1 MALSSNHSESNIREM
16 KISYVRQTSDVKFL
30 IDPFQR
36 DTIQSTTFND
46 SSSVFTEWRSSIWP
60 DSLITNDS
68 ILLSYISH
76 DTLLGR
82 MRIEMVEDVNN
93 EEEGIIFGAAT
104 RKLTGLEVGK
114 KYEASFE
121 IQTDGTSQL
130 KQVNVGVFANSLFS
144 MGILGEE
151 NQESIELDSMEV
163 IDADSITLRFTATE
177 SDMVIFI
184 SGNARMA
191 TPYHYNID
199 NFNLRKGFE
208 TIVNCDKSNLQYAD
222 GDGRYRF
229 GFNGQEKDDEIK
241 GSGNSYEFTFR
252 IYDPRLG
259 RFLSIDPL
267 SASYP
272 WNSPYAFAENR
283 PIDGIDLEGLE
294 YVPFGLAMERLKA
307 GKTIIQ
313 KPSEW
318 SPLKSGSF
326 NSAAEFNTRKIN
338 SQFYT
343 NLQEREDYY
352 EWVKTKAKGRGDEV
366 KWAGAAESAVDFLQW
381 GLWGL
386 AETVGMS
393 NENIR
398 NFIKDGNKV
407 ILDDVM
413 PTIKKLFEGKTLTGD
428 DAKNWDAQTLSNEQN
443 AILSCPEIGL
453 HIKCKL

>member
-1 MALSSNHSESNIREM
+1 
-16 KISYVRQTSDVKFL
+16 
-30 IDPFQR
+30 
-36 DTIQSTTFND
+36 
-46 SSSVFTEWRSSIWP
+46 
-60 DSLITNDS
+60 
-68 ILLSYISH
+68 
-76 DTLLGR
+76 

-229 GFNGQEKDDEIK
+229 GFNGKENDSEVEGQQDY
-241 GSGNSYEFTFR
+241 GLR
-252 IYDPRLG
+252 IYDRRLG
-259 RFLSIDPL
+259 RFKSPDPL
-267 SASYP
+267 IVQNKMYPELSTYQFASNTP
-272 WNSPYAFAENR
+272 IAAIDLDGAEAEIVVHKMWKGSDR
-283 PIDGIDLEGLE
+283 PIIETQTYRYTDIGWHTSEVYAKYGNQKGNYGTMIVFESVDQQQAVSIYKMTTTEKISKFLNKKVYPYFDNPKEGIAFTSSLGQNGETK
-294 YVPFGLAMERLKA
+294 R
-307 GKTIIQ
+307 
-313 KPSEW
+313 S
-318 SPLKSGSF
+318 SNSF
-326 NSAAEFNTRKIN
+326 S
-338 SQFYT
+338 
-343 NLQEREDYY
+343 
-352 EWVKTKAKGRGDEV
+352 
-366 KWAGAAESAVDFLQW
+366 
-381 GLWGL
+381 
-386 AETVGMS
+386 
-393 NENIR
+393 ENIDG
-398 NFIKDGNKV
+398 FILNMYGAWA
-407 ILDDVM
+407 
-413 PTIKKLFEGKTLTGD
+413 T
-428 DAKNWDAQTLSNEQN
+428 Q
-443 AILSCPEIGL
+443 
-453 HIKCKL
+453 